1 MTQDRNR
8 PRQGDAGDAADASG
22 VDAIF
27 ERGLTRAGALR
38 GLGGVLAAGA
48 VGGLA
53 GAGPAFARTSAQARR
68 RATTTISMWG
78 NHPEWKPVL
87 DRLIASFEKTHPGI
101 NVEVS
106 YKPGP
111 QYTAALNTALAGGAA
126 PDVIGWLEGDA
137 IRTGA
142 KAKQID
148 ALDGKIPTSKLIPAA
163 RAQVAFNGHTYGSP
177 LAAYTVG
184 IFYQRPIF
192 KKYGLTPPKNWAQL
206 TAISE
211 KLKGEGVTPWS
222 MPAKDMI
229 IPYFFYI
236 MAASAVLGQ
245 DGYKGLR
252 RGTRKLTESQLVKAA
267 QLMIDYQ
274 DYYNEG
280 YQAVSYAEGKALF
293 AQGRTAMII
302 GGSADYT
309 GYKQVNPKVDV
320 GVFGFPSPSGNRHVT
335 VTGME
340 LLYTVNAKSSH
351 KPEATALV
359 AWLSSRAAQQVVAN
373 ELARPIAVGVVPSAG
388 NRVGREMVLAGA
400 PDIPVWYSQPETGG
414 TFGAITGAGGIF
426 TGDLDAAG
434 FAKKVQ
440 ASIKPNPKA

>member
-1 MTQDRNR
+1 
-8 PRQGDAGDAADASG
+8 
-22 VDAIF
+22 
-27 ERGLTRAGALR
+27 
-38 GLGGVLAAGA
+38 
-48 VGGLA
+48 
-53 GAGPAFARTSAQARR
+53 
-68 RATTTISMWG
+68 MWG

-87 DRLIASFEKTHPGI
+87 DRLIAAFEKTHPGI
-101 NVEVS
+101 NVELS

-126 PDVIGWLEGDA
+126 PDVIGWIEGDA
-137 IRTGA
+137 IRVGA
-142 KAKQID
+142 KANQID
-148 ALDGKIPTSKLIPAA
+148 PLDGKIPVEQADPRGA
-163 RAQVAFNGHTYGSP
+163 RPGRLQRPRVGIP

-192 KKYGLTPPKNWAQL
+192 KKYGLKPPKNWAEL
-206 TAISE
+206 MAVTK
-211 KLKGEGVTPWS
+211 KLAAEGVTPWS

-236 MAASAVLGQ
+236 MAASSILGQ

-252 RGTRKLTESQLVKAA
+252 RGTRKVTEPQVVKAA
-267 QLMIDYQ
+267 QLMIDLQ
-274 DYYNEG
+274 EYYNKG
-280 YQAVSYAEGKALF
+280 FQAVSYAEGKALF
-293 AQGRTAMII
+293 AQGRAAMLI

-351 KPEATALV
+351 KPEATTLV
-359 AWLSSRAAQQVVAN
+359 AWLSSKGRTAGGRERAGPPNRGRRRA
-373 ELARPIAVGVVPSAG
+373 ERL

-414 TFGAITGAGGIF
+414 TFGAITSAGGIF

>member
-1 MTQDRNR
+1 MTQD
-8 PRQGDAGDAADASG
+8 PGPGQVEPGSTPDADG
-22 VDAIF
+22 VAELF
-27 ERGLTRAGALR
+27 ERRLTRRSAVR
-38 GLGGVLAAGA
+38 GLVAAGA
-48 VGGLA
+48 A
-53 GAGPAFARTSAQARR
+53 GSLMGAAPAFARSTAQKRKTA
-68 RATTTISMWG
+68 TTISMWG

-87 DRLIASFEKTHPGI
+87 DRLIAAFEKSYPDI
-101 NVEVS
+101 NVELS

-126 PDVIGWLEGDA
+126 PDVIGWIEGDA
-137 IRTGA
+137 IRVGA

-148 ALDGKIPTSKLIPAA
+148 VLDGKIPIAKLIPAA
-163 RAQVAFNGHTYGSP
+163 RAQVAFNGHVYGSP

-192 KKYGLTPPKNWAQL
+192 KKYGLKPPTNWAQL
-206 TAISE
+206 MAVTK
-211 KLKGEGVTPWS
+211 KLAAEGVTPWS

-236 MAASAVLGQ
+236 MAASSILGQ

-252 RGTRKLTESQLVKAA
+252 RGTRKVTEPQVVKAA
-267 QLMIDYQ
+267 QLMIDLQ
-274 DYYNEG
+274 EYYNKG
-280 YQAVSYAEGKALF
+280 FQAVSYAEGKALF
-293 AQGRTAMII
+293 AQGRAAMLI

-340 LLYTVNAKSSH
+340 LLYTVNSKSSH
-351 KPEATALV
+351 KPEATTLV
-359 AWLSSRAAQQVVAN
+359 AWLSSKGAQQVVAN
-373 ELARPIAVGVVPSAG
+373 ELARPIAVGAVPSAS

-414 TFGAITGAGGIF
+414 TFGAITSAGGIF

-434 FAKKVQ
+434 FAQKVQ

>member
-1 MTQDRNR
+1 MTQHPHDAGAE
-8 PRQGDAGDAADASG
+8 GDARGTDDL
-22 VDAIF
+22 F
-27 ERGLTRAGALR
+27 ERKLTRADALR
-38 GLGGVLAAGA
+38 GFGGVLAAGA
-48 VGGLA
+48 VGGLV
-53 GAGPAFARTSAQARR
+53 GATPAFARGTGTARR
-68 RATTTISMWG
+68 TATKITMWG

-87 DRLIASFEKTHPGI
+87 DRLISNFEKTHPGI
-101 NVEVS
+101 EVELS

-111 QYTAALNTALAGGAA
+111 QYNAALNTALAGGAA
-126 PDVIGWLEGDA
+126 PDVIGWLEGGA
-137 IRTGA
+137 IRSGV

-148 ALDGKIPTSKLIPAA
+148 PLDGKIPVGQLIPAA
-163 RAQVAFNGHTYGSP
+163 RAQVQFGGHTYGSP

-192 KKYGLTPPKNWAQL
+192 KKYGISPPKNWAEL
-206 TAISE
+206 MAATK
-211 KLKGEGVTPWS
+211 KLKDNGVTPWA

-236 MAASAVLGQ
+236 MAASSILGQ
-245 DGYKGLR
+245 DGYKAVRQGKK
-252 RGTRKLTESQLVKAA
+252 KLTEPQLVRAA
-267 QLMIDYQ
+267 QLMIDLQ
-274 DYYNEG
+274 DYYNDG

-335 VTGME
+335 TTGME
-340 LLYTVNAKSSH
+340 LLYTVNAKSDH

-359 AWLSSRAAQQVVAN
+359 KWLSTKGAQQVVAN
-373 ELARPIAVGVVPSAG
+373 ELARPIAVGVVPTN
-388 NRVGREMVLAGA
+388 NRVGKEMVLAGA

-414 TFGAITGAGGIF
+414 TFGAITSAGGIF

-440 ASIKPNPKA
+440 ASVTPNPKA

>member
-1 MTQDRNR
+1 MTHDRKDTQ
-8 PRQGDAGDAADASG
+8 PASG
-22 VDAIF
+22 ETAGTPGIDEF
-27 ERGLTRAGALR
+27 LERGITRAGALR
-38 GLGGVLAAGA
+38 GLGGALAAGA
-48 VGGLA
+48 VGGLV
-53 GAGPAFARTSAQARR
+53 GATPAFARGTVTTRS
-68 RATTTISMWG
+68 RATKVTMWG

-87 DRLIASFEKTHPGI
+87 DKLILAFEKTHPGI
-101 NVEVS
+101 DVELS

-126 PDVIGWLEGDA
+126 PDVIGWIEGDA
-137 IRTGA
+137 IRVGA
-142 KAKQID
+142 KAGQID
-148 ALDGKIPTSKLIPAA
+148 ALDRQIPIGKLIPAA
-163 RAQVAFNGHTYGSP
+163 RAQVAFNGHVYGSP

-192 KKYGLTPPKNWAQL
+192 KKYGLKPPTNWPQL
-206 TAISE
+206 LAVTK
-211 KLKGEGVTPWS
+211 KLKAEGVTPWS

-236 MAASAVLGQ
+236 MAASAILGQ

-252 RGTRKLTESQLVKAA
+252 RGTRKVTEKQVVRAA
-267 QLMIDYQ
+267 QLMIDLQ
-274 DYYNEG
+274 EYYNEG
-280 YQAVSYAEGKALF
+280 FQAVSYAEGKALF
-293 AQGRTAMII
+293 AQGRTAMLI

-340 LLYTVNAKSSH
+340 LLYTVNSKSSV
-351 KPEATALV
+351 KPEATTLV
-359 AWLSSRAAQQVVAN
+359 AWLSSKGAQQVVAN
-373 ELARPIAVGVVPSAG
+373 ELARPIAVGVVPSAA
-388 NRVGREMVLAGA
+388 NRVGREMVLAGS

-414 TFGAITGAGGIF
+414 TFGAVTSAGGIF

>member
-1 MTQDRNR
+1 MTQERKG
-8 PRQGDAGDAADASG
+8 PQAESGEVAG
-22 VDAIF
+22 
-27 ERGLTRAGALR
+27 GLTRAGALK
-38 GLGGVLAAGA
+38 GFGGILAAGA

-53 GAGPAFARTSAQARR
+53 GATPALARSTAPARR
-68 RATTTISMWG
+68 TATTTKISMWG

-87 DRLIASFEKTHPGI
+87 DRLIAAFEKTHPGI
-101 NVEVS
+101 DVELS

-126 PDVIGWLEGDA
+126 PDVIGWIEGDA
-137 IRTGA
+137 IRVGA

-148 ALDGKIPTSKLIPAA
+148 PLDGKIPIGKLIPAA
-163 RAQVAFNGHTYGSP
+163 RAQVAFNNHVYGSP

-192 KKYGLTPPKNWAQL
+192 KEYGLKPPTNWAQL
-206 TAISE
+206 LAATK
-211 KLKGEGVTPWS
+211 KLKDEGVTPWS

-236 MAASAVLGQ
+236 MAASSILGQ
-245 DGYKGLR
+245 DGYRGLR
-252 RGTRKLTESQLVKAA
+252 RGTRKVTEKQVVRAA
-267 QLMIDYQ
+267 QLMIDLQ
-274 DYYNEG
+274 EYYNDG
-280 YQAVSYAEGKALF
+280 FQAVSYAEGKALF
-293 AQGRTAMII
+293 AQGRTAMLI

-320 GVFGFPSPSGNRHVT
+320 GVFGFPAPNGRSHVT

-351 KPEATALV
+351 KPEATTLV
-359 AWLSSRAAQQVVAN
+359 NWLSSKGAQQVVAN
-373 ELARPIAVGVVPSAG
+373 ELARPIAVGVVPSRS

-414 TFGAITGAGGIF
+414 TFGAVTSAGGIF
-426 TGDLDAAG
+426 TGDLTAAE
-434 FAKKVQ
+434 FAQKVQ
-440 ASIKPNPKA
+440 ASIKPNKKA

>member
-1 MTQDRNR
+1 MTHERKGPQVDS
-8 PRQGDAGDAADASG
+8 GEAAGTRRADEL
-22 VDAIF
+22 F
-27 ERGLTRAGALR
+27 EQGLTRAGALR
-38 GLGGVLAAGA
+38 GFGGILAAGA

-53 GAGPAFARTSAQARR
+53 GATPAFARSTARARR
-68 RATTTISMWG
+68 SATTISMWG

-87 DRLIASFEKTHPGI
+87 DRLIAAFEKTHPGI
-101 NVEVS
+101 EVELS

-126 PDVIGWLEGDA
+126 PDVIGWIEGDA
-137 IRTGA
+137 IRVGA

-148 ALDGKIPTSKLIPAA
+148 ALDGKTPIGKLIPAA
-163 RAQVAFNGHTYGSP
+163 RAQVAFNGHVYGSP

-192 KKYGLTPPKNWAQL
+192 KKYGLKPPKTWAQL
-206 TAISE
+206 IAVTK
-211 KLKGEGVTPWS
+211 KLKDEGVTPWS

-236 MAASAVLGQ
+236 MAASSILGQ

-252 RGTRKLTESQLVKAA
+252 RGARKLTEKQVVRAA
-267 QLMIDYQ
+267 QLMIDLQ
-274 DYYNEG
+274 EYYNEG
-280 YQAVSYAEGKALF
+280 FQAVSYAEGKALF
-293 AQGRTAMII
+293 AQGRTAMLI

-320 GVFGFPSPSGNRHVT
+320 GVFGFPSPSGNSHVT

-351 KPEATALV
+351 KPEATTLV
-359 AWLSSRAAQQVVAN
+359 AWLSSKGAQQVVAN
-373 ELARPIAVGVVPSAG
+373 ELARPIAVGVVPSSS

-414 TFGAITGAGGIF
+414 TFGAITSAGGIF

-434 FAKKVQ
+434 FAQKVQ

>member
-1 MTQDRNR
+1 MTQD
-8 PRQGDAGDAADASG
+8 PGPGQVEPGSTHDADGIAE
-22 VDAIF
+22 VF
-27 ERGLTRAGALR
+27 ERRLTRRDAVR
-38 GLGGVLAAGA
+38 GLVAAGA
-48 VGGLA
+48 A
-53 GAGPAFARTSAQARR
+53 GSLMGSAPAFARSTARKR
-68 RATTTISMWG
+68 QTATTITMWG

-87 DRLIASFEKTHPGI
+87 DRLIAAFEKTHPDI
-101 NVEVS
+101 NVELS

-126 PDVIGWLEGDA
+126 PDVIGWIEGDA
-137 IRTGA
+137 IRVGA
-142 KAKQID
+142 KANQID
-148 ALDGKIPTSKLIPAA
+148 ALDGKIPVAKLIPAA
-163 RAQVAFNGHTYGSP
+163 RAQVAFNGHVYGSP

-192 KKYGLTPPKNWAQL
+192 KKYGLKPPTNWAQL
-206 TAISE
+206 MAVTK
-211 KLKGEGVTPWS
+211 KLASEGVTPWS

-236 MAASAVLGQ
+236 MAASSILGQ
-245 DGYKGLR
+245 DGYTGLR
-252 RGTRKLTESQLVKAA
+252 RGTRKVTEPQVVKAA
-267 QLMIDYQ
+267 QLMIDLQ
-274 DYYNEG
+274 EYYNKG
-280 YQAVSYAEGKALF
+280 FQAVSYAEGKALF
-293 AQGRTAMII
+293 AQGRAAMLI

-351 KPEATALV
+351 KPEATTLV
-359 AWLSSRAAQQVVAN
+359 AWLSSKGAQQVVAN
-373 ELARPIAVGVVPSAG
+373 ELARPIAVGAVPSAS

-414 TFGAITGAGGIF
+414 TFGAITSAGGIF

-434 FAKKVQ
+434 FAQKVQ

>member
-1 MTQDRNR
+1 
-8 PRQGDAGDAADASG
+8 
-22 VDAIF
+22 
-27 ERGLTRAGALR
+27 
-38 GLGGVLAAGA
+38 
-48 VGGLA
+48 
-53 GAGPAFARTSAQARR
+53 
-68 RATTTISMWG
+68 MWG

-87 DRLIASFEKTHPGI
+87 DRLIAAFEKTHPGI
-101 NVEVS
+101 DVELS

-126 PDVIGWLEGDA
+126 PDVIGWIEGDA
-137 IRTGA
+137 IRVGA
-142 KAKQID
+142 KAKQIVP
-148 ALDGKIPTSKLIPAA
+148 LDGKIPIGRLIPAA
-163 RAQVAFNGHTYGSP
+163 RAQVAFNNHVYGSP

-192 KKYGLTPPKNWAQL
+192 KEYGLKPPTNWPQL
-206 TAISE
+206 LAATK
-211 KLKGEGVTPWS
+211 KLKDEGVTPWS

-236 MAASAVLGQ
+236 MAASSILGQ
-245 DGYKGLR
+245 DGYRGLR
-252 RGTRKLTESQLVKAA
+252 RGTRKVTEKQVVRAA
-267 QLMIDYQ
+267 QLMIDLQ
-274 DYYNEG
+274 EYYNDG
-280 YQAVSYAEGKALF
+280 FQAVSYAEGKALF
-293 AQGRTAMII
+293 AQGRTAMLI

-351 KPEATALV
+351 KPEATTLV
-359 AWLSSRAAQQVVAN
+359 NWLSSKGAQQVVAN
-373 ELARPIAVGVVPSAG
+373 ELARPIAVGVVPSRS

-414 TFGAITGAGGIF
+414 TFGAVTSAGGIF
-426 TGDLDAAG
+426 TGDLTAAE
-434 FAKKVQ
+434 FAQKVQ
-440 ASIKPNPKA
+440 ASIKPNKKA

>member
-1 MTQDRNR
+1 MTHDPGTGQVEPGSTR
-8 PRQGDAGDAADASG
+8 DAHGMAEL
-22 VDAIF
+22 F
-27 ERGLTRAGALR
+27 ERRLTRRSAVR
-38 GLGGVLAAGA
+38 GLVAAGA
-48 VGGLA
+48 A
-53 GAGPAFARTSAQARR
+53 GSLMGAAPAFARSTARKR
-68 RATTTISMWG
+68 KAATTITMWG

-87 DRLIASFEKTHPGI
+87 DRLIAAFEKTHPDI
-101 NVEVS
+101 NVELS

-126 PDVIGWLEGDA
+126 PDVIGWIEGDA
-137 IRTGA
+137 IRVGA

-148 ALDGKIPTSKLIPAA
+148 ALDGKIPVAKLIPAA
-163 RAQVAFNGHTYGSP
+163 RAQVAFNGHVYGSP

-192 KKYGLTPPKNWAQL
+192 KKYGLKPPTNWAQL
-206 TAISE
+206 MAVTK
-211 KLKGEGVTPWS
+211 KLAAEGVTPWS

-236 MAASAVLGQ
+236 MAASSILGQ

-252 RGTRKLTESQLVKAA
+252 RGTRKVTEPQVLKAA
-267 QLMIDYQ
+267 QLMIDLQ
-274 DYYNEG
+274 EYYNKG
-280 YQAVSYAEGKALF
+280 FQAVSYAEGKALF
-293 AQGRTAMII
+293 AQGRAAMLI

-351 KPEATALV
+351 KPEATTLV
-359 AWLSSRAAQQVVAN
+359 AWLSSKGAQQVVAN
-373 ELARPIAVGVVPSAG
+373 ELARPIAVGAVPSAS

-414 TFGAITGAGGIF
+414 TFGAITSAGGIF

-434 FAKKVQ
+434 FAQKVQ

>member
-1 MTQDRNR
+1 MTHDPGTGQVEPGSTR
-8 PRQGDAGDAADASG
+8 DADGMAEL
-22 VDAIF
+22 F
-27 ERGLTRAGALR
+27 ERRLTRRSAVR
-38 GLGGVLAAGA
+38 GLVAAGA
-48 VGGLA
+48 A
-53 GAGPAFARTSAQARR
+53 GSLMGAAPAFARSTARKR
-68 RATTTISMWG
+68 KTATTITMWG

-87 DRLIASFEKTHPGI
+87 DRLIAAFEKTHPDI
-101 NVEVS
+101 NVELS

-126 PDVIGWLEGDA
+126 PDVIGWIEGDA
-137 IRTGA
+137 IRVGA

-148 ALDGKIPTSKLIPAA
+148 ALDGKIPVAKLIPAA
-163 RAQVAFNGHTYGSP
+163 RAQVAFNGHVYGSP

-192 KKYGLTPPKNWAQL
+192 KKYGLKPPTNWAQL
-206 TAISE
+206 MAVTK
-211 KLKGEGVTPWS
+211 KLAAEGVTPWS

-236 MAASAVLGQ
+236 MAASSILGQ
-245 DGYKGLR
+245 DGYRGLR
-252 RGTRKLTESQLVKAA
+252 RGTRKVTEPQVLKAA
-267 QLMIDYQ
+267 QLMIDLQ
-274 DYYNEG
+274 EYYNKG
-280 YQAVSYAEGKALF
+280 FQAVSYAEGKALF
-293 AQGRTAMII
+293 AQGRAAMLI

-351 KPEATALV
+351 KPEATTLV
-359 AWLSSRAAQQVVAN
+359 AWLSSKGAQQVVAN
-373 ELARPIAVGVVPSAG
+373 ELARPIAVGAVPSAS

-414 TFGAITGAGGIF
+414 TFGAITSAGGIF

-434 FAKKVQ
+434 FAQKVQ

>member
-1 MTQDRNR
+1 MTQDPNCRG
-8 PRQGDAGDAADASG
+8 QGESGDTTDARG
-22 VDAIF
+22 VDELF

-48 VGGLA
+48 VGGLV
-53 GAGPAFARTSAQARR
+53 GATPAFARSTARARSQA
-68 RATTTISMWG
+68 TTISMWG

-87 DRLIASFEKTHPGI
+87 DRLIADFEKTNPNI
-101 NVEVS
+101 NVELS

-126 PDVIGWLEGDA
+126 PDVIGWIEGDA
-137 IRTGA
+137 IRVGA

-148 ALDGKIPTSKLIPAA
+148 PLDGKIPIGKQIPAA
-163 RAQVAFNGHTYGSP
+163 RAQVVFNGHAWGSP

-192 KKYGLTPPKNWAQL
+192 KKYGLTPPTNWPQL
-206 TAISE
+206 LAVTK
-211 KLKGEGVTPWS
+211 KLKAEGVTPWS

-236 MAASAVLGQ
+236 MAASAILGQ
-245 DGYKGLR
+245 DGYTGLR
-252 RGTRKLTESQLVKAA
+252 RGTRKVTEPQVVRAA
-267 QLMIDYQ
+267 QLMIDLQ
-274 DYYNEG
+274 EYYNEG
-280 YQAVSYAEGKALF
+280 FQAVSYAEGKALF
-293 AQGRTAMII
+293 AQGRTAMLI

-335 VTGME
+335 TTGME

-351 KPEATALV
+351 KPEATTLV
-359 AWLSSRAAQQVVAN
+359 AWLSSRAAQQVVAD

-388 NRVGREMVLAGA
+388 NRVGREMVLAGK

-414 TFGAITGAGGIF
+414 TFGAVTSAGGIF

>member
-1 MTQDRNR
+1 MTQERKG
-8 PRQGDAGDAADASG
+8 PQAESG
-22 VDAIF
+22 EVGG
-27 ERGLTRAGALR
+27 GLTRAGALK
-38 GLGGVLAAGA
+38 GFGGILAAGA

-53 GAGPAFARTSAQARR
+53 GATPAFAGSTAPARST
-68 RATTTISMWG
+68 ASTTTISMWG
-78 NHPEWKPVL
+78 NHPEWKPIL
-87 DRLIASFEKTHPGI
+87 DRLIAAFEKTHPGI
-101 NVEVS
+101 EVELS

-126 PDVIGWLEGDA
+126 PDVIGWIEGDA
-137 IRTGA
+137 IRVGA
-142 KAKQID
+142 KAKQIIP
-148 ALDGKIPTSKLIPAA
+148 LDGKIPLGRLIPAA
-163 RAQVAFNGHTYGSP
+163 RAQVAFNGHVYGSP

-192 KKYGLTPPKNWAQL
+192 KKYGLKPPTNWPQL
-206 TAISE
+206 LAVTK
-211 KLKGEGVTPWS
+211 KLKDEGVTPWS

-236 MAASAVLGQ
+236 MAASSILGQ
-245 DGYKGLR
+245 DGYRGLR
-252 RGTRKLTESQLVKAA
+252 RGTRKVTEKQVVRAA
-267 QLMIDYQ
+267 QLMIDLQ
-274 DYYNEG
+274 EYYNDG
-280 YQAVSYAEGKALF
+280 FQAVSYAEGKALF
-293 AQGRTAMII
+293 AQGRTAMLI

-351 KPEATALV
+351 KPEATTLV
-359 AWLSSRAAQQVVAN
+359 NWLSSKGAQQVVAN
-373 ELARPIAVGVVPSAG
+373 ELARPIAVGVVPSRS

-414 TFGAITGAGGIF
+414 TFGAVTSAGGIF
-426 TGDLDAAG
+426 TGDLTAAE
-434 FAKKVQ
+434 FAQKVQ
-440 ASIKPNPKA
+440 ASIKPNKKA

>member
-1 MTQDRNR
+1 
-8 PRQGDAGDAADASG
+8 
-22 VDAIF
+22 
-27 ERGLTRAGALR
+27 
-38 GLGGVLAAGA
+38 
-48 VGGLA
+48 
-53 GAGPAFARTSAQARR
+53 
-68 RATTTISMWG
+68 MWG

-87 DRLIASFEKTHPGI
+87 DRLIAAFEKTHPGI
-101 NVEVS
+101 EVELS

-126 PDVIGWLEGDA
+126 PDVIGWIEGDA
-137 IRTGA
+137 IRVGA
-142 KAKQID
+142 KAKQIIP
-148 ALDGKIPTSKLIPAA
+148 LDGKIPLGRLIPAA
-163 RAQVAFNGHTYGSP
+163 RAQVAFNGHVYGSP

-192 KKYGLTPPKNWAQL
+192 KKYGLKPPTSWPQL
-206 TAISE
+206 LAVTK
-211 KLKGEGVTPWS
+211 KLKDEGVTPWS

-236 MAASAVLGQ
+236 MAASSILGQ
-245 DGYKGLR
+245 DGYRGLR
-252 RGTRKLTESQLVKAA
+252 RGTRKVTEKQVVRAA
-267 QLMIDYQ
+267 QLMIDLQ
-274 DYYNEG
+274 EYYNDG
-280 YQAVSYAEGKALF
+280 FQAVSYAEGKALF
-293 AQGRTAMII
+293 AQGRTAMLI

-340 LLYTVNAKSSH
+340 LLYTVNAESSH
-351 KPEATALV
+351 KPEATTLV
-359 AWLSSRAAQQVVAN
+359 NWLSSKGAQQVVAN
-373 ELARPIAVGVVPSAG
+373 ELARPIAVGVVPSRS

-414 TFGAITGAGGIF
+414 TFGAVTSAGGIF

-440 ASIKPNPKA
+440 ASVTPNPKA